1 MQPLL
6 PASLPVRHLSVS
18 KFFCLRLSLP
28 PLNLKLCH
36 LRFVLGILL
45 GILLDDEN
53 DTVEVV
59 LQSLAVGTFIYIS
72 ICEILMEELENG
84 KDIKMKAFFFILGC
98 AVICVLLTLDEGH
111 DNHNHD
117 NHADEHENHAN
128 DEHNEHD
135 EHDEHEEHD
144 DHAEG
149 RRILSQVARELIRQ
163 ALKKAQN

>member
-98 AVICVLLTLDEGH
+98 AVICILLVFDEGH
-111 DNHNHD
+111 GDD
-117 NHADEHENHAN
+117 HADEHENHAN
-128 DEHNEHD
+128 DEHD